1 MSSIAPLGND
11 VSTDV
16 PYRRQKIKLA
26 VGTVAESLHTQLKT
40 SREMAGLR
48 LLFGL
53 FEKTGTLMGQ
63 SEASHNFL

>member
-26 VGTVAESLHTQLKT
+26 VGTVAESLHT
-40 SREMAGLR
+40 
-48 LLFGL
+48 
-53 FEKTGTLMGQ
+53 
-63 SEASHNFL
+63 